1 MWWLF
6 RSSPSAPWVLSLM
19 RIVVSF
25 MFLSVG
31 TMKMFGF
38 PSRGGAVIGVDP
50 FTQIGLAAIIEVF
63 GGTLVLLGLA
73 TRPVA
78 FILSGEMAVAYF
90 QVYAPRRHSFRSST
104 AATRGPVLLDL
115 LLSLVC
121 WRRPLEPRRTHR
133 VRSHSIGAGE
143 GGVMRLHLAEL
154 LLAVLFVAGVR
165 RV

>member
-19 RIVVSF
+19 RIVVGF

-50 FTQIGLAAIIEVF
+50 FTQIGIAAIIEVF

-90 QVYAPRRHSFRSST
+90 QVTRPRGSFRSST
-104 AATRGPVLLDL
+104 AATLRPCSAGSSSISRLPAPAPGASTHSSRTPALDVAL
-115 LLSLVC
+115 K
-121 WRRPLEPRRTHR
+121 
-133 VRSHSIGAGE
+133 
-143 GGVMRLHLAEL
+143 LHLPPASSRDL
-154 LLAVLFVAGVR
+154 TSRKQSLR
-165 RV
+165 